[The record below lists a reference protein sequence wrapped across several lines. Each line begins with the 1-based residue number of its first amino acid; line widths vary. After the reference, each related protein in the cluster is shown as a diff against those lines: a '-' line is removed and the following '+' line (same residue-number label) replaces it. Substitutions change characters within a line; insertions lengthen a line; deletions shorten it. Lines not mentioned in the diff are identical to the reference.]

1 MVQCWAP
8 ALHAIPAHDT
18 CRANVLARSGLPG
31 DKKLACQLDKATVNV
46 GAMFSQQVP
55 GRVST
60 EVSLLLMC
68 FYTLWYIEKVC

>member
-8 ALHAIPAHDT
+8 SLHIVLAHDIY
-18 CRANVLARSGLPG
+18 CANVLVRSGLPG
-31 DKKLACQLDKATVNV
+31 NKKLACQLDKATVNV

-60 EVSLLLMC
+60 EVSLLLRA
-68 FYTLWYIEKVC
+68 FTDS